1 MGHVLEVDN
10 IVKQYGKSKK
20 NSGAAT
26 LALAGVSFFVDA
38 GEFVAIMGPS
48 GSGKSTLLNCIS
60 TIDAPTSGSIRVAG
74 RDVTKMRGG
83 ELAKFRRDQLGFIF
97 QDSNLLDTLTV
108 RENISLALTIQKK
121 PTSEIPPMVDE
132 IAARLGIGEILEQY
146 PYQIS
151 GGQNSAPP
159 QRARSSRSQA
169 SFWPMNPQARSIR
182 SRPSNCSKR
191 FQRSTAWARR
201 SSW

>member
-26 LALAGVSFFVDA
+26 LALAGASFFVDA

-74 RDVTKMRGG
+74 RDVTKMRG
-83 ELAKFRRDQLGFIF
+83 ESSR
-97 QDSNLLDTLTV
+97 
-108 RENISLALTIQKK
+108 
-121 PTSEIPPMVDE
+121 
-132 IAARLGIGEILEQY
+132 
-146 PYQIS
+146 
-151 GGQNSAPP
+151 NSAATNSALYFKTRICSIPSP
-159 QRARSSRSQA
+159 CARISRSRSRFKRNQRARYLPWSTKSRRGWALQRFWSNIPTKSRAAKNNAPQQRARSSRSQA
-169 SFWPMNPQARSIR
+169 SFWPMSPQVHSTQN
-182 SRPSNCSKR
+182 RPNSCSKR

>member
-10 IVKQYGKSKK
+10 VVKQYGKSKK
-20 NSGAAT
+20 DSGAAT
-26 LALAGVSFFVDA
+26 LALAGASFFVDA

-97 QDSNLLDTLTV
+97 QDSIPLPCARISRSRSRFKRSRRAKYLPWSTKSRRGWALQ
-108 RENISLALTIQKK
+108 RFWSNI
-121 PTSEIPPMVDE
+121 PTKSR
-132 IAARLGIGEILEQY
+132 AAK
-146 PYQIS
+146 
-151 GGQNSAPP
+151 NNAPQ

-169 SFWPMNPQARSIR
+169 SFWPMTPQVRSIR

-191 FQRSTAWARR
+191 FQHSTEWARR

>member
-1 MGHVLEVDN
+1 MRESSLLLWVPRDQAN
-10 IVKQYGKSKK
+10 QRCSIASRR
-20 NSGAAT
+20 
-26 LALAGVSFFVDA
+26 
-38 GEFVAIMGPS
+38 
-48 GSGKSTLLNCIS
+48 ST
-60 TIDAPTSGSIRVAG
+60 APTSGSIRVAG

-121 PTSEIPPMVDE
+121 PTSEIPPMSTKSRRGWALQRFWSN
-132 IAARLGIGEILEQY
+132 IPTKSRAAKNNALQ
-146 PYQIS
+146 
-151 GGQNSAPP
+151 

-169 SFWPMNPQARSIR
+169 SFWPMSPQVHSTQN
-182 SRPSNCSKR
+182 RPNSCSKR